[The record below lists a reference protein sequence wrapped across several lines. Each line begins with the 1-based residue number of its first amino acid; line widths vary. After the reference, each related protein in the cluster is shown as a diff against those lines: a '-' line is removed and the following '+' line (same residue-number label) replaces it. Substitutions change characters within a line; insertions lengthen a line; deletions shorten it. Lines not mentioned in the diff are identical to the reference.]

1 MEHVRAC
8 LLLNSTPAAPTVNDL
23 HVMSYDYNM
32 SAACTCSP
40 CSDSLLH
47 AGTNGSPAGS
57 YGQAMTPTQLFSSY
71 TEIQERY
78 SAEKMK
84 NRQHE
89 IVLEQ
94 VCPTQATGP
103 PFAIAAAA
111 SS

>member
-1 MEHVRAC
+1 MPRNYH
-8 LLLNSTPAAPTVNDL
+8 
-23 HVMSYDYNM
+23 M
-32 SAACTCSP
+32 SAACTCSL
-40 CSDSLLH
+40 CSNALLH
-47 AGTNGSPAGS
+47 AGTSNGSPAGS

-94 VCPTQATGP
+94 VWVNPSNGPTICLDSHWVNLRKLNKNYEARHWHVVWRHTP
-103 PFAIAAAA
+103 
-111 SS
+111 